1 MVTQHFHKAKCTSL
15 IFSTMTKGGSIMM
28 QQANLSEKNAFC
40 RFAMGT
46 SLTAFGIAK
55 VSRNPNCTKGR
66 LMIALGAM
74 KMAEGLFKYCP
85 TKALMSSNMQN
96 AMNTSMQSMFSG
108 QNSMSSEQIDMLM
121 KDFSSAI
128 AGNSSGSQATASSQS
143 DTSNSTQNSS
153 TRSNS
158 TSKNAQNPS

>member
-1 MVTQHFHKAKCTSL
+1 
-15 IFSTMTKGGSIMM
+15 MTKGGSMMM

-85 TKALMSSNMQN
+85 TKALLSSNMQN

-108 QNSMSSEQIDMLM
+108 QNSMSTEQIDKLM

-128 AGNSSGSQATASSQS
+128 AGNSSGSQAASKQS
-143 DTSNSTQNSS
+143 DTSTSTQNSS
-153 TRSNS
+153 NS
-158 TSKNAQNPS
+158 SDSSTNKAQNPS

>member
-1 MVTQHFHKAKCTSL
+1 
-15 IFSTMTKGGSIMM
+15 MTKGGSLMM

-46 SLTAFGIAK
+46 GLTAFGIAK

-85 TKALMSSNMQN
+85 TKSILNSNMQN

-108 QNSMSSEQIDMLM
+108 QNSMSSEQIDKLM

-128 AGNSSGSQATASSQS
+128 SGNSSGSQATTSKQS
-143 DTSNSTQNSS
+143 DTITSTQNSS
-153 TRSNS
+153 TSSN
-158 TSKNAQNPS
+158 NAQNPS

>member
-1 MVTQHFHKAKCTSL
+1 
-15 IFSTMTKGGSIMM
+15 MM

-85 TKALMSSNMQN
+85 TKALMSTNMQN

-108 QNSMSSEQIDMLM
+108 QNSMSSEQIDKLM

-128 AGNSSGSQATASSQS
+128 AGNSSGSQASKQS
-143 DTSNSTQNSS
+143 DTSASTQNSS

-158 TSKNAQNPS
+158 TSNNAQNPS

>member
-1 MVTQHFHKAKCTSL
+1 
-15 IFSTMTKGGSIMM
+15 M
-28 QQANLSEKNAFC
+28 QQTNLSEKNAFC

-55 VSRNPNCTKGR
+55 VSRNPDCTRGR

-85 TKALMSSNMQN
+85 TKAILSSNMQN
-96 AMNTSMQSMFSG
+96 AMNSSMQSMFNG
-108 QNSMSSEQIDMLM
+108 QNSMSSEQINQLM

-128 AGNSSGSQATASSQS
+128 AGNSSNAQTTAAKEGN
-143 DTSNSTQNSS
+143 TSTSTQNSS
-153 TRSNS
+153 NSSNS
-158 TSKNAQNPS
+158 STNKAQNPS

>member
-1 MVTQHFHKAKCTSL
+1 
-15 IFSTMTKGGSIMM
+15 MTKGGSIMM

-46 SLTAFGIAK
+46 GLTAFGIAK

-85 TKALMSSNMQN
+85 TKALMSTNMQN

-108 QNSMSSEQIDMLM
+108 QNSMSSEQINKLM

-128 AGNSSGSQATASSQS
+128 AGNTSGSQATASKQS
-143 DTSNSTQNSS
+143 DTSASTQNSS
-153 TRSNS
+153 TRSNF
-158 TSKNAQNPS
+158 TSNNAQNPS

>member
-1 MVTQHFHKAKCTSL
+1 
-15 IFSTMTKGGSIMM
+15 MTKGGTIMM
-28 QQANLSEKNAFC
+28 QHTNLSEKNAFW

-85 TKALMSSNMQN
+85 TKAILSSNMQS
-96 AMNTSMQSMFSG
+96 AMNTSMQSMFNG
-108 QNSMSSEQIDMLM
+108 QNSMSSEKIDQLM

-128 AGNSSGSQATASSQS
+128 AGNSSDTAKQS
-143 DTSNSTQNSS
+143 DTSTSTQNSS
-153 TRSNS
+153 KNS
-158 TSKNAQNPS
+158 SDSSTNKAQNPS

>member
-1 MVTQHFHKAKCTSL
+1 
-15 IFSTMTKGGSIMM
+15 MTKGGNIMM
-28 QQANLSEKNAFC
+28 QQTNLSEKNAFC

-55 VSRNPNCTKGR
+55 VSRNPDCTRGR

-85 TKALMSSNMQN
+85 TKAILSSNMQN
-96 AMNTSMQSMFSG
+96 AMNSSMQSMFNG
-108 QNSMSSEQIDMLM
+108 QNSMSSEQINQLM

-128 AGNSSGSQATASSQS
+128 AGNSSNAQTTAAKEGN
-143 DTSNSTQNSS
+143 TSTSTQNSS
-153 TRSNS
+153 NSSNS
-158 TSKNAQNPS
+158 STNKAQNPS

>member
-1 MVTQHFHKAKCTSL
+1 
-15 IFSTMTKGGSIMM
+15 MM

-46 SLTAFGIAK
+46 GLTAFGIAK

-85 TKALMSSNMQN
+85 TKSILNSNMQN

-108 QNSMSSEQIDMLM
+108 QNSMSSEQIDKLM

-128 AGNSSGSQATASSQS
+128 SGNSSGSHATTSKQS
-143 DTSNSTQNSS
+143 DTSTSTQNSS
-153 TRSNS
+153 TSSN
-158 TSKNAQNPS
+158 NAQNPS

>member
-1 MVTQHFHKAKCTSL
+1 
-15 IFSTMTKGGSIMM
+15 MTKGGSLMM

-46 SLTAFGIAK
+46 GLTAFGIAK

-85 TKALMSSNMQN
+85 TKSILNSNMQN
-96 AMNTSMQSMFSG
+96 AMNSSMQSMFSG
-108 QNSMSSEQIDMLM
+108 QNSMSSEQIDKLM

-128 AGNSSGSQATASSQS
+128 SGNSSGSQATTSKQS
-143 DTSNSTQNSS
+143 DTSTSTQNSS
-153 TRSNS
+153 TSSN
-158 TSKNAQNPS
+158 NAQNPS